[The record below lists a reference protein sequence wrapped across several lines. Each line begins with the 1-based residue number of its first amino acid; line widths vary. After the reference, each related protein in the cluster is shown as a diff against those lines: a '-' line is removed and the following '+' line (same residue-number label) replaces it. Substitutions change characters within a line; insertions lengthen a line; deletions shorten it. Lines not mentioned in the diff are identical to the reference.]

1 MTINEKNSAILFI
14 DIQEKLVQM
23 LKKDKITK
31 KAYILSEM
39 ANILGIEKIFTEQYP
54 KGLGSTIDTIS
65 KKETDKVFEKT
76 AFNALET
83 EGVYDAL
90 KEKENIFVCGIETHI
105 CVYQTVKALIEKGF
119 NVYVIKDTCASRE
132 TDEFKAGINLMEKLG
147 ATITTTEIVLFEL
160 LKTSKH
166 PQFKLVQAL
175 IK

>member
-119 NVYVIKDTCASRE
+119 NVYVIKDACASRE